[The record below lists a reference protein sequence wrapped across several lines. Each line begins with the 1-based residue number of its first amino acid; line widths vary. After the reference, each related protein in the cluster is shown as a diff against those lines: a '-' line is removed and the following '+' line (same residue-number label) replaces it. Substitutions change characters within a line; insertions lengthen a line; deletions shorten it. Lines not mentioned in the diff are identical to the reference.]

1 MSILGSITSAI
12 TGAAKAVASSAT
24 QPVTMSQ
31 VDVAAVL
38 TKLRAEQNE
47 QLDWRTS
54 IVDLMELLKLDSSL
68 AARKHLA
75 QELGYSGNMNGSA
88 SMNIWLH
95 KQVMQK
101 LAEHGGTVPDS
112 LKKA

>member
-1 MSILGSITSAI
+1 MSILGSIMSAI

-68 AARKHLA
+68 AR
-75 QELGYSGNMNGSA
+75 A
-88 SMNIWLH
+88 S
-95 KQVMQK
+95 V
-101 LAEHGGTVPDS
+101 S
-112 LKKA
+112 LRS

>member
-1 MSILGSITSAI
+1 MSAI

-68 AARKHLA
+68 AARKRLA
-75 QELGYSGNMNGSA
+75 QELGYSGDMNDSA

-95 KQVMQK
+95 QQVMQK
-101 LAEHGGTVPDS
+101 LAEHGGKVPES